1 MWETT
6 SRTFEV
12 LGMLQRRGFISS
24 DSLASTLGVTTR
36 TVRRDVA
43 RLRDLGYPVESRVGV
58 DGGYSLEPGAVLPPL
73 FFSSDEAL
81 ACALALRRWRD
92 GTDPT
97 LPGSAL
103 GKLVM
108 SLSPRVRWMVDA
120 VSKVTLSVPVDALQP
135 VDDRPVDVGLL
146 GDLARACQL
155 RRRLEFC
162 YTKRDGQTVV
172 RRADPRSLVNTVRRW
187 YLVAFDN
194 DAGEWRTYRVDHVS
208 EVQVMD
214 FPARS
219 HEFPGRNVEE
229 WVTGQLAAGWQQ
241 VTATV
246 RVHAPREAV
255 SRWVAPAWGVV
266 EEESPGVTIVRA
278 GADTYESIARWLL
291 LVQSD
296 IDVIEPDELRAA
308 FRRVARQADRAGRE

>member
-1 MWETT
+1 
-6 SRTFEV
+6 
-12 LGMLQRRGFISS
+12 
-24 DSLASTLGVTTR
+24 
-36 TVRRDVA
+36 
-43 RLRDLGYPVESRVGV
+43 
-58 DGGYSLEPGAVLPPL
+58 
-73 FFSSDEAL
+73 
-81 ACALALRRWRD
+81 
-92 GTDPT
+92 
-97 LPGSAL
+97 
-103 GKLVM
+103 M
-108 SLSPRVRWMVDA
+108 SLSPRVRWVVDA
-120 VSKVTLSVPVDALQP
+120 VSKVTLSVPVDALEP
-135 VDDRPVDVGLL
+135 VDDRLVDVGLL

-162 YTKRDGQTVV
+162 YTKQDGQTVV

-187 YLVAFDN
+187 YLVAFDI
-194 DAGEWRTYRVDHVS
+194 DAGEWRTYRVDRVS

-296 IDVIEPDELRAA
+296 IDVIEPDELRVA